1 MLLLRRFRDVVIRLN
16 IIAVV
21 GVGVSFL
28 PSSSSSSSFH
38 STSHSLAVNIA
49 EFLQVFN
56 LGDLLALS
64 QSTSLF
70 ASGPMDA
77 ISTLAAVFL
86 HLTRSALHASVA
98 PLWLILLT
106 VVVAVV
112 VVVADNAGVVFV
124 VFVIVNHV
132 DFGR

>member
-28 PSSSSSSSFH
+28 PSSPSSSSSFH
-38 STSHSLAVNIA
+38 SASHSLAVNIA

-56 LGDLLALS
+56 LGDFLALS

-106 VVVAVV
+106 VVMA

-132 DFGR
+132 DFG

>member
-38 STSHSLAVNIA
+38 STSHRFAVNIA

-56 LGDLLALS
+56 LGDFLALS

-106 VVVAVV
+106 VVMAVV

-132 DFGR
+132 DFG

>member
-56 LGDLLALS
+56 LGDFLALS

-98 PLWLILLT
+98 PLRLILLT
-106 VVVAVV
+106 VVMAVV

-132 DFGR
+132 DFG

>member
-56 LGDLLALS
+56 LGDFLALS

-112 VVVADNAGVVFV
+112 VVADNAGVVFV

-132 DFGR
+132 DFG